1 MKYQLIR
8 HFKTV
13 SRVLTVYDTLEDC
26 HKFASQ
32 ESVVFT
38 GLNYIGNFPIFND
51 NRGWVYSI
59 QGLVDGLNIV
69 CSLPKGEA
77 ESFQKYANK

>member
-13 SRVLTVYDTLEDC
+13 SRVLTVYDTLADC
-26 HKFASQ
+26 HKFADQ
-32 ESVVFT
+32 DTVKFN

-59 QGLVDGLNIV
+59 QGLSDLGIV

-77 ESFQKYANK
+77 ESFK